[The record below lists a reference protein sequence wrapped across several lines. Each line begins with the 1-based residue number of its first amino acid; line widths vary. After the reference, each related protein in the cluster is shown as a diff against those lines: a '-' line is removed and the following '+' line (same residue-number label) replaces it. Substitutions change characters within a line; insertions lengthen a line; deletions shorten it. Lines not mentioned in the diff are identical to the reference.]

1 MKHVVKGAC
10 HCRLALQAP
19 KRNPLTSSHNLSSLS
34 YRRSWSHLS
43 AVRNLSATP
52 IYTGDDLRH
61 YSQNAPFLRHSQNA
75 PFFTRTLV
83 LSAATPVRAFH
94 LSSRSFA
101 TAEDEPLK
109 PSSKVEETVKALK
122 EKAKEEAKEK
132 KEGEGLVKKEVAV
145 KKKSIAVRVK
155 EELLHYW
162 HGFRLLGI
170 DINVC
175 RKLIWRVLN
184 GHKLTRREY
193 KLLIRVVGDIF
204 RLIPFSV
211 FIIVPFMELLL
222 PVFIKLFPGMLPS
235 TFQTAKDTEEKM
247 KQSLKVKLKM
257 AKFLQQ
263 TLDEMGVAGKG
274 RSSESAKQFAEF
286 FERIRSGGGI
296 ATKEEILRY
305 SKLFQDEITL
315 DSLPRPQLMALCRV
329 LEIQPFGTTNFLR
342 FQLQMKLRSL
352 AADDKMI
359 QKEGVDSLDVG
370 ELQQACKARGMRAL
384 GMSEQ
389 QMRAQLAQWLQL
401 SLDEKVPPSL
411 LLLTRAFM
419 LPDTISTEQ
428 QLAATISALP
438 DILATS
444 TQEAIGELEGQ
455 LDNKT
460 RLQVTK
466 QEVQKIVEERKEDA
480 EEERQKEILLDKA
493 PELVDTAPILVA
505 EPSPTQKEEAST
517 HISGVEFGDGGDGL
531 LKQTAKQ
538 LKQAT
543 ESIDVG
549 VIENALDSMGKT
561 KKKLIVEK
569 EELNELKEELAEYKE
584 DVEDL
589 KELPAEE
596 IQVKE
601 TKAAKRLFKVVNK
614 MINKLDAHV
623 EKLEEKGETLKKDI
637 SQLDVEKEASD
648 KQEEVL
654 RIDEVLEAIRKLQE
668 VGDESRLARIKEVLA
683 KMDDDLDGAI
693 RLDTVLKVI
702 DEIGSDSLKLSRKQ
716 MDEIVELIKKEEE
729 LEEASKELAA
739 AKEKEK
745 VAKGGE
751 QVKER

>member
-505 EPSPTQKEEAST
+505 EPSPTQKEEA
-517 HISGVEFGDGGDGL
+517 
-531 LKQTAKQ
+531 
-538 LKQAT
+538 T

>member
-10 HCRLALQAP
+10 QCRLALQAHRRSP
-19 KRNPLTSSHNLSSLS
+19 FTSSQSLTPHRRSLTSWN
-34 YRRSWSHLS
+34 HLS
-43 AVRNLSATP
+43 AASAIVTLP
-52 IYTGDDLRH
+52 SDEQRH
-61 YSQNAPFLRHSQNA
+61 YYSPW
-75 PFFTRTLV
+75 LV
-83 LSAATPVRAFH
+83 LDRTFVSNPLLLSSHRSFH
-94 LSSRSFA
+94 LSARRFSS
-101 TAEDEPLK
+101 EDESLK

-122 EKAKEEAKEK
+122 EKVKEKAKEEAREKEK
-132 KEGEGLVKKEVAV
+132 SKTDPWTSLGVAKKEVTV
-145 KKKSIAVRVK
+145 KKPLTTRIK

-211 FIIVPFMELLL
+211 FIIVPFMEFLL

-235 TFQTAKDTEEKM
+235 TFQTAQDNEDKM
-247 KQSLKVKLKM
+247 QQSLKVKLKM

-274 RSSESAKQFAEF
+274 RSSESAKQLAEF
-286 FERIRSGGGI
+286 FEKIRSGGGM
-296 ATKEEILRY
+296 ATSEEILRY

-342 FQLQMKLRSL
+342 FQLQMRLRSL

-384 GMSEQ
+384 GMSEMH
-389 QMRAQLAQWLQL
+389 MRAQLAQWLQL

-411 LLLTRAFM
+411 LLLSRAFM

-438 DILATS
+438 DMVATS

-466 QEVQKIVEERKEDA
+466 QEVQKIVEERKEET

-505 EPSPTQKEEAST
+505 EPSPTKKEE
-517 HISGVEFGDGGDGL
+517 
-531 LKQTAKQ
+531 
-538 LKQAT
+538 AT

-561 KKKLIVEK
+561 KKKLIREK

-589 KELPAEE
+589 KELPVEE
-596 IQVKE
+596 VKE

-614 MINKLDAHV
+614 
-623 EKLEEKGETLKKDI
+623 
-637 SQLDVEKEASD
+637 D
-648 KQEEVL
+648 KQAG
-654 RIDEVLEAIRKLQE
+654 RAQSTRN
-668 VGDESRLARIKEVLA
+668 RR
-683 KMDDDLDGAI
+683 
-693 RLDTVLKVI
+693 
-702 DEIGSDSLKLSRKQ
+702 
-716 MDEIVELIKKEEE
+716 
-729 LEEASKELAA
+729 
-739 AKEKEK
+739 
-745 VAKGGE
+745 
-751 QVKER
+751 

>member
-1 MKHVVKGAC
+1 MIQVDGFAFLFTFIFLCSAKRDNRFSCNLTGAC

-505 EPSPTQKEEAST
+505 EPSPTQKEEA
-517 HISGVEFGDGGDGL
+517 
-531 LKQTAKQ
+531 
-538 LKQAT
+538 T